1 MSKRKKSAA
10 LIDSDS
16 DESGSGEDLDK
27 GLRELVK
34 RRRTSSDSHSE
45 PKVTKTSAKS
55 ESDSETSNS
64 DDDWTVNGKG
74 GAKKKKKAK
83 KPTKKAS
90 AIASSESEEEEEV
103 KQSASEPE
111 EGEVSDSGSD
121 DSDSDEDKFQDGYDE
136 NLIGDD
142 EDKKRLEAMTEK
154 EREQELFNR
163 MERRAALIK
172 RFEIKKKLKKAKKE
186 QKKSKPALD
195 TSLPTISERSK
206 ERRKHIEQRKDNK
219 KTSAFQDLK
228 AKREEQKKKA
238 EQIQAQ
244 KMKPSDIYSDDDDEN
259 SSADEKSDKEERK
272 KEPKERERE
281 RDRDRDRDRD
291 RQRDRERERGRERE
305 RDRERERETAKGR
318 DSESEAS
325 ERSSS
330 RSRSR
335 SESEEDRPRRRQ
347 KYISTKE
354 ELSRIRLSRH
364 KVERWCHM
372 PFFKKV
378 VCGCFVRIGIGN
390 HEGRPVYRVAEVM
403 DVVETA
409 KIYQL
414 GATRTNKGLKLKHGK
429 AERVYRLEFVSN
441 QDFTD
446 SEFAKWKEAMDQCG
460 NNLPTLDDIQR
471 KEDDVKQGFEYKI
484 KDKDIEEIVAEK
496 QKFRK
501 NPHNYAVRKTA
512 LIKAKEQADLDNDR
526 AKSLKLAQ
534 ELEDLEERAVELDR
548 RRSSKINSISYINQ
562 RNRDRNLV
570 EAENALRVDYEEMKN
585 NSEGD
590 PFTRRH
596 CRPTL
601 VSRTARDGEAAKPN
615 EKKAG
620 EAPAGAGGK
629 GSTAQPALPKPGAL
643 STATPGD
650 KPDGQERRMSD
661 DLFAVHDFDIKIDID
676 VPTAGSQVVVSS
688 ASLHTPR
695 DTAPRRSLN
704 LDDYKKR
711 RGLM

>member
-45 PKVTKTSAKS
+45 PKVNKS
-55 ESDSETSNS
+55 SPKSDSDSETSNS

-74 GAKKKKKAK
+74 AAKKKKKVK
-83 KPTKKAS
+83 KPAKKAS
-90 AIASSESEEEEEV
+90 AIASSDSEAEEEA
-103 KQSASEPE
+103 KHSASEPE

-195 TSLPTISERSK
+195 PSMATISERSK

-228 AKREEQKKKA
+228 ARREEQKKKGKS

-244 KMKPSDIYSDDDDEN
+244 KKIKASDIYSDDDDDN
-259 SSADEKSDKEERK
+259 SSAEEKSDKEERK
-272 KEPKERERE
+272 KEPKER
-281 RDRDRDRDRD
+281 DRDRDRERERD
-291 RQRDRERERGRERE
+291 RQRDREKERGR
-305 RDRERERETAKGR
+305 
-318 DSESEAS
+318 
-325 ERSSS
+325 
-330 RSRSR
+330 
-335 SESEEDRPRRRQ
+335 RP

-414 GATRTNKGLKLKHGK
+414 GATRTNKGLKLKHGR

-460 NNLPTLDDIQR
+460 NSLPTLDDIQR

-501 NPHNYAVRKTA
+501 NPHNYAVKKTA
-512 LIKAKEQADLDNDR
+512 LIKAKEQADLDNDQAR
-526 AKSLKLAQ
+526 SLKLAQ

-570 EAENALRVDYEEMKN
+570 EAENALREDYEEMKN
-585 NSEGD
+585 NAEGD

-601 VSRTARDGEAAKPN
+601 VTRVRVAVCRFTSFIFSHHLIQGLFPLYESLHSAVFYFQA
-615 EKKAG
+615 
-620 EAPAGAGGK
+620 
-629 GSTAQPALPKPGAL
+629 
-643 STATPGD
+643 GD
-650 KPDGQERRMSD
+650 KSDVQERRMSD

-676 VPTAGSQVVVSS
+676 VPTAGSQVMVSS
-688 ASLHTPR
+688 APLHTAR

-704 LDDYKKR
+704 LEDYKKR